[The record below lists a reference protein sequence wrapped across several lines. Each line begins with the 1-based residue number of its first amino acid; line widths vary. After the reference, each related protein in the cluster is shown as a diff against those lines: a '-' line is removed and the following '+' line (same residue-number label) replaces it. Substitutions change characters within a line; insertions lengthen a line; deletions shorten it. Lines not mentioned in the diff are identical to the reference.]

1 MIIRTPNEV
10 RADILTHAQDC
21 GLDKAA
27 MDKLGEQLTE
37 HAFASRAAAL
47 RATADVMKR
56 WLTEENDLGEG
67 RINQICAMIWGGA

>member
-1 MIIRTPNEV
+1 
-10 RADILTHAQDC
+10 
-21 GLDKAA
+21 